1 MQLYSL
7 PLTPATANAPHRC
20 PPQVAEKLVATA
32 SNAIEKNGIKA
43 TKLFTHREDVDQL
56 NQRELA
62 SLPGKE
68 KRFWGEDSDSSMEQ
82 SLSGLCPVPKEL
94 VLKVG
99 AQVMLAKNI
108 SVQEGLV
115 NGARGV
121 ITGFD
126 ASRKGGE
133 CVCGVCACMCM
144 HCYSHVATLVLMFEL
159 HYISC
164 YVYTLHPIPLTV
176 L

>member
-1 MQLYSL
+1 MCACAGAPLPPVNSL
-7 PLTPATANAPHRC
+7 LLLMRTPHRC
-20 PPQVAEKLVATA
+20 PPQVTEKLVATA

-43 TKLFTHREDVDQL
+43 TKLFTHREDVDQM

-68 KRFWGEDSDSSMEQ
+68 KHFWGEDSDPSAEQ
-82 SLSGLCPVPKEL
+82 SVNGLCPVPKEL
-94 VLKVG
+94 ILKVG

-121 ITGFD
+121 ITGFE
-126 ASRKGGE
+126 ASRKGKNAQLF
-133 CVCGVCACMCM
+133 V
-144 HCYSHVATLVLMFEL
+144 YQLVL
-159 HYISC
+159 C
-164 YVYTLHPIPLTV
+164 V
-176 L
+176 

>member
-1 MQLYSL
+1 MCLYSL
-7 PLTPATANAPHRC
+7 PLTPAPANTPHRC

-43 TKLFTHREDVDQL
+43 TKLFTHREDVDQV

-68 KRFWGEDSDSSMEQ
+68 KRFWGDDSDPSME
-82 SLSGLCPVPKEL
+82 SLNGLCPVPKEL
-94 VLKVG
+94 ILKVG

-133 CVCGVCACMCM
+133 CDCGACARTCM
-144 HCYSHVATLVLMFEL
+144 HSYSHHLWL
-159 HYISC
+159 HLYMC
-164 YVYTLHPIPLTV
+164 
-176 L
+176 